1 MTEKHPVVTPQP
13 SPYPTLI
20 IKYAL
25 IAVYGAAS
33 GYVGV
38 ATLDAVAGT
47 GWALLWPALIMVTAT
62 ASLVGVLI
70 ERAGGS
76 AWPEMVATIAML
88 SLLGGYSIAI
98 VIRSVEDGTLT
109 RLPFAMLPVI
119 LSVFPA
125 SRLGGL
131 ARKTVKR

>member
-47 GWALLWPALIMVTAT
+47 GWALLWPALIMVTAS
-62 ASLVGVLI
+62 ASLI